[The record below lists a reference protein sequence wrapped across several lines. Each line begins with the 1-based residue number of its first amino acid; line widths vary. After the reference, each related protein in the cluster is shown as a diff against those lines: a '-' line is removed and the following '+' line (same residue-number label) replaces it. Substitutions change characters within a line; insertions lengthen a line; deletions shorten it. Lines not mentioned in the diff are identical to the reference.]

1 MSRKNLDRQGRL
13 RGKIVSF
20 RVSNEEAEMLN
31 RKVALSGHTKQDYII
46 SSILNKEIA
55 VYGSPYV
62 FRSLHDELIRF
73 TSLYGT
79 MVSEDD
85 EEMMIWVLKMILAMK
100 SKKKAKVKP

>member
-1 MSRKNLDRQGRL
+1 MPS
-13 RGKIVSF
+13 GKIVSF

-31 RKVALSGHTKQDYII
+31 RKVALSGHTKQDYIN

>member
-1 MSRKNLDRQGRL
+1 MPS
-13 RGKIVSF
+13 GKIVSF

-31 RKVALSGHTKQDYII
+31 RKVALSGHTKQDYKI

>member
-1 MSRKNLDRQGRL
+1 MMPS
-13 RGKIVSF
+13 GKIVSF

-31 RKVALSGHTKQDYII
+31 RKVSLSGHTKQDYII